1 MGIFDFFSK
10 SKKETLD
17 PVQKET
23 LDQGLEKTKQ
33 TFFSK
38 ITRLLVGKSRVDQGV
53 LDDLEELLITA
64 DVGVETTLKIIDRIE
79 NRVSKD
85 RVINSEELNQILR
98 DEIIGLLEENAAN
111 FEGKL
116 NKMDYCAARRRKV
129 MAEKEMGHHSW
140 QQPLKKAGGISDDL
154 LTNLEEKYGNQG
166 KKKKKTMSRAL

>member
-64 DVGVETTLKIIDRIE
+64 DVGVET
-79 NRVSKD
+79 
-85 RVINSEELNQILR
+85 IL
-98 DEIIGLLEENAAN
+98 NAAGVD
-111 FEGKL
+111 ETPWRIVTL
-116 NKMDYCAARRRKV
+116 NTD
-129 MAEKEMGHHSW
+129 
-140 QQPLKKAGGISDDL
+140 DDL
-154 LTNLEEKYGNQG
+154 
-166 KKKKKTMSRAL
+166 ALGGFHQDGVFRILDLGHGGSPWLGLFAR